1 MNEIVVGD
9 LLTIENIK
17 YIVIDKIKYV
27 DEDYIFVNK
36 MTDKEDNTSNY
47 YVMKLINENVKII
60 KDKEL
65 LEKLLPVFSDNV
77 QIMVNRVFE

>member
-9 LLTIENIK
+9 LLTIENTK

-27 DEDYIFVNK
+27 DEDYIFVNEV
-36 MTDKEDNTSNY
+36 TDKEENTSNY
-47 YVMKLINENVKII
+47 YVMELIGNNVKII

-77 QIMVNRVFE
+77 QVMVNRVFE